1 MTFKD
6 HIHSATTNS
15 QLNCSTK
22 HLQSM
27 LCNALQSQISN
38 DVHLQQSH
46 GKQTSIF
53 QILRSVSEHTLWY
66 HARQACHKETDMD
79 LRFAANIEFRVP
91 YSQRYLF
98 YAIPDTN
105 HNANPTN
112 PNCNSKGNPNPT
124 NSTNPNTSYRCEYGT
139 LNSMF
144 DIMLYGAV
152 RSTWECAVQ

>member
-1 MTFKD
+1 
-6 HIHSATTNS
+6 
-15 QLNCSTK
+15 
-22 HLQSM
+22 M

-105 HNANPTN
+105 HNVT
-112 PNCNSKGNPNPT
+112 
-124 NSTNPNTSYRCEYGT
+124 
-139 LNSMF
+139 
-144 DIMLYGAV
+144 DIPIAITGKLHSQSAV
-152 RSTWECAVQ
+152 KYILVAISPFIYSD